1 MPTKVVMPQMG
12 EAVVEATIT
21 RWLKTEGDTIEAYE
35 PLVEVN
41 TDKVDTEV
49 PSPVDGT
56 VLKILHPV
64 DAVVAVN
71 ATLAWVGAPGE
82 AIPAEEED
90 APVTEVQAA
99 PPETVAKPATQQK
112 SKPAVTAG
120 VSPVARRMAQEFN
133 VDLRKLQGS
142 GTGGRVTKEDVM
154 AYIKRGASA
163 QPAPP
168 AQVDQTNGD
177 EAERDPNASFISP
190 VVARLAAEHNI
201 DLGRVKGTG
210 KGGRITKFDMQ
221 DVIEGRIGLKPA
233 PVGTAKPSTVPLPA
247 SGAQP
252 GTVMKLSPVRRAI
265 ANHMVESKHT
275 SPHVST
281 FMEIDMSCVSA
292 HRGTN
297 KAAFIADGAK
307 LTFTVYFIAAL
318 AQALKAYPM
327 VNSSWTEDG
336 IALHKAIHIGMATSL
351 GADGLI
357 VPVIRNADELSLLGI
372 ARAVNDLSERA
383 RAKQLKPDEVQGGT
397 FTLTNHGT
405 SGSLFATPIINQP
418 QCAILSTG
426 AIQKRAVVIDDA
438 IAIRPMV
445 YVGLTFD
452 HRILDG
458 ANADYFLG
466 AVKQTLEEWSE

>member
-1 MPTKVVMPQMG
+1 MG

-21 RWLKTEGDTIEAYE
+21 RWLKNEGDSIEAYE

-56 VLKILHPV
+56 VLKILHPA

-82 AIPAEEED
+82 AIPAEDD
-90 APVTEVQAA
+90 APIVEAQAA
-99 PPETVAKPATQQK
+99 PQETVAKLASKQK

-142 GTGGRVTKEDVM
+142 GTGGRVIKEDVM
-154 AYIKRGASA
+154 AYIKRGAPI
-163 QPAPP
+163 QPALPTQP
-168 AQVDQTNGD
+168 MQDNGD
-177 EAERDPNASFISP
+177 EGERDPSASFISP

-201 DLGRVKGTG
+201 DLRRVTGTG

-221 DVIEGRIGLKPA
+221 DVIEGRVALKPA
-233 PVGTAKPSTVPLPA
+233 AAKSEKPSAAPPPT
-247 SGAQP
+247 SGPQP

-281 FMEIDMSCVSA
+281 FMEIDMSRVSA
-292 HRGTN
+292 HRAAN
-297 KAAFIADGAK
+297 KAAFTTDGAK
-307 LTFTVYFIAAL
+307 LTFTAYFVAAL

-336 IALHKAIHIGMATSL
+336 IALHKDINIGMATSL
-351 GADGLI
+351 DTDGLI

-418 QCAILSTG
+418 QCAILSSG

-466 AVKQTLEEWSE
+466 AVKQTLEEWSF

>member
-21 RWLKTEGDTIEAYE
+21 RWLKSEGDTVEAYE
-35 PLVEVN
+35 ALVEVN

-49 PSPVDGT
+49 PSLVAGT
-56 VLKILHPV
+56 VLKILHPE

-82 AIPAEEED
+82 EIPAEED
-90 APVTEVQAA
+90 APAAEVQTT
-99 PPETVAKPATQQK
+99 PEKTKAEPTPSKK
-112 SKPAVTAG
+112 SKPTVTAG

-142 GTGGRVTKEDVM
+142 GAGGRITKGDVM
-154 AYIKRGASA
+154 DYIKGGVKAA
-163 QPAPP
+163 PAR
-168 AQVDQTNGD
+168 
-177 EAERDPNASFISP
+177 EAVQDGNDDDPRASFISP
-190 VVARLAAEHNI
+190 VVARLAAEHDI
-201 DLGRVKGTG
+201 DLGRVQGTG

-221 DVIEGRIGLKPA
+221 DVIEGRVALKPA
-233 PVGTAKPSTVPLPA
+233 SAKSEKPA
-247 SGAQP
+247 AAPRSSSGAQP
-252 GTVMKLSPVRRAI
+252 GTVMKLSPVRRSI

-281 FMEIDMSCVSA
+281 FMEVDMSRASA
-292 HRGTN
+292 HRAAN
-297 KAAFIADGAK
+297 KAAFAADGAK
-307 LTFTVYFIAAL
+307 LTFTAYFVAAL
-318 AQALKAYPM
+318 AQALRAYPV
-327 VNSSWTEDG
+327 VNSSWTEEG
-336 IALHKAIHIGMATSL
+336 ITLHKEINIGMATSL

-383 RAKQLKPDEVQGGT
+383 RARQLKPDEVQGGT

-426 AIQKRAVVIDDA
+426 AILKRAVVIDDA

-445 YVGLTFD
+445 YIGLTFD

-466 AVKQTLEEWSE
+466 AVKQSLETWPS